1 MSHKMNKPFSKGKA
15 AMTHNHQQLTNRMD
29 SAIRRNMGKVIL
41 VLTPIMV
48 AALAGCVQV
57 TAPDK
62 PIVIN
67 LNIAIRQ
74 EILYKLA
81 AASEKVI
88 TENPEIF

>member
-1 MSHKMNKPFSKGKA
+1 MQ
-15 AMTHNHQQLTNRMD
+15 HNRRQLTNRTD
-29 SAIRRNMGKVIL
+29 SAIRRNMGKMIL

-48 AALAGCVQV
+48 AALSGCVQV

-74 EILYKLA
+74 EILYKLD
-81 AASEKVI
+81 AASKKVI
-88 TENPEIF
+88 DENPEIF

>member
-1 MSHKMNKPFSKGKA
+1 
-15 AMTHNHQQLTNRMD
+15 MTHNHQQLTNRMD
-29 SAIRRNMGKVIL
+29 NAIRRNMGKVIL
-41 VLTPIMV
+41 ILTPIMI
-48 AALAGCVQV
+48 ATLSCCVQV

-88 TENPEIF
+88 EENPEIF